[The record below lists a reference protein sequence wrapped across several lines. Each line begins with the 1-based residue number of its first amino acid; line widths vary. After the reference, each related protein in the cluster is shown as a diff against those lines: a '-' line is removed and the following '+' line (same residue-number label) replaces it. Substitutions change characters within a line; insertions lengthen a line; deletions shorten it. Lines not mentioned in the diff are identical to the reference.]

1 MFSFDAH
8 AFGLLIALAMATAA
22 FVISLGA
29 VPVVRAIRVVR
40 VFPKPPTGA
49 GESKAE
55 GKNDKSSQTPAGP
68 SGAVFFA
75 FMTTARQGRQLQLID
90 LGGSDD

>member
-40 VFPKPPTGA
+40 VVPLVSYTHLDVYK
-49 GESKAE
+49 
-55 GKNDKSSQTPAGP
+55 
-68 SGAVFFA
+68 
-75 FMTTARQGRQLQLID
+75 RQP
-90 LGGSDD
+90 

>member
-1 MFSFDAH
+1 MSFSSYSFLIRLTVICFGLTTMFSFDAH

-40 VFPKPPTGA
+40 VVPNAPSRA
-49 GESKAE
+49 G
-55 GKNDKSSQTPAGP
+55 
-68 SGAVFFA
+68 
-75 FMTTARQGRQLQLID
+75 RR
-90 LGGSDD
+90 